1 MGKVNLSE
9 AFKQLEILN
18 EENFELDNNQDI
30 NELKSFLDNDSKVE
44 LLDIIDP
51 EAETEEELED
61 SYIGKVILDC
71 CVCHSKIYK
80 DATEVN
86 IDDETQLANV
96 GEECPYCYTNDGYKI
111 IGQVA
116 PFVPEDDVKISIEDK
131 EDIEE
136 PKADDTLDNKKI
148 TESVKKK
155 NKLKES
161 YEKAMSSMSE
171 ESTKLAPDAD
181 RLRWLITK
189 NLKNMFYQI
198 PNVDSCNYDD
208 GSMRAWFHLYS
219 PECKDVL
226 ARTIKS
232 WLKDSDLDLSNYNVY
247 VDRDKVIGWSSHDD
261 RGYDYT
267 VALSKKAEDNLKESY
282 DVGDHIK
289 IINMEG
295 EPQYAGKEGVVDYI
309 DDIGQLHGTWGGC
322 ALIPDVDEF
331 TKVNNESLE
340 KVELETEDQKI
351 KIETQPKDPVPG
363 VEMVAPISPDTQDT
377 IENSDEL
384 EEPSFEDNTE
394 ETDEPLEN
402 ADQEDVNFDVDD
414 FDEGAFNELGES
426 YLTKVYDNVK
436 GFKTT
441 SVSERNNK
449 LVVEGVINFTSG
461 KQKTTSFIF
470 EAKDATRSGK
480 VRFKGLNE
488 QISRGKKSFTLTGNI
503 KNKKFISESLNY
515 NYRGKDNKGSSA
527 RVYGTVKVS
536 K

>member
-161 YEKAMSSMSE
+161 Y
-171 ESTKLAPDAD
+171 
-181 RLRWLITK
+181 
-189 NLKNMFYQI
+189 
-198 PNVDSCNYDD
+198 
-208 GSMRAWFHLYS
+208 
-219 PECKDVL
+219 
-226 ARTIKS
+226 
-232 WLKDSDLDLSNYNVY
+232 
-247 VDRDKVIGWSSHDD
+247 
-261 RGYDYT
+261 
-267 VALSKKAEDNLKESY
+267 

-363 VEMVAPISPDTQDT
+363 AEMVAPISPDTQDT

-414 FDEGAFNELGES
+414 FDEGTFNELGES

-449 LVVEGVINFTSG
+449 LVVEGIINFNSG

>member
-1 MGKVNLSE
+1 
-9 AFKQLEILN
+9 
-18 EENFELDNNQDI
+18 
-30 NELKSFLDNDSKVE
+30 
-44 LLDIIDP
+44 
-51 EAETEEELED
+51 
-61 SYIGKVILDC
+61 
-71 CVCHSKIYK
+71 
-80 DATEVN
+80 
-86 IDDETQLANV
+86 
-96 GEECPYCYTNDGYKI
+96 
-111 IGQVA
+111 
-116 PFVPEDDVKISIEDK
+116 
-131 EDIEE
+131 
-136 PKADDTLDNKKI
+136 
-148 TESVKKK
+148 
-155 NKLKES
+155 
-161 YEKAMSSMSE
+161 
-171 ESTKLAPDAD
+171 
-181 RLRWLITK
+181 
-189 NLKNMFYQI
+189 
-198 PNVDSCNYDD
+198 
-208 GSMRAWFHLYS
+208 
-219 PECKDVL
+219 
-226 ARTIKS
+226 
-232 WLKDSDLDLSNYNVY
+232 
-247 VDRDKVIGWSSHDD
+247 
-261 RGYDYT
+261 
-267 VALSKKAEDNLKESY
+267 
-282 DVGDHIK
+282 
-289 IINMEG
+289 MEG

-363 VEMVAPISPDTQDT
+363 AEMVAPISPDTQDT

-414 FDEGAFNELGES
+414 FDEGTFNELGES

-449 LVVEGVINFTSG
+449 LVVEGIINFNSG

>member
-161 YEKAMSSMSE
+161 Y
-171 ESTKLAPDAD
+171 
-181 RLRWLITK
+181 
-189 NLKNMFYQI
+189 
-198 PNVDSCNYDD
+198 
-208 GSMRAWFHLYS
+208 
-219 PECKDVL
+219 
-226 ARTIKS
+226 
-232 WLKDSDLDLSNYNVY
+232 
-247 VDRDKVIGWSSHDD
+247 
-261 RGYDYT
+261 
-267 VALSKKAEDNLKESY
+267 

-363 VEMVAPISPDTQDT
+363 AEMVAPISPDTQDT

-449 LVVEGVINFTSG
+449 LVVEGIINFNSG

>member
-1 MGKVNLSE
+1 
-9 AFKQLEILN
+9 
-18 EENFELDNNQDI
+18 
-30 NELKSFLDNDSKVE
+30 
-44 LLDIIDP
+44 
-51 EAETEEELED
+51 
-61 SYIGKVILDC
+61 
-71 CVCHSKIYK
+71 
-80 DATEVN
+80 
-86 IDDETQLANV
+86 
-96 GEECPYCYTNDGYKI
+96 
-111 IGQVA
+111 
-116 PFVPEDDVKISIEDK
+116 
-131 EDIEE
+131 
-136 PKADDTLDNKKI
+136 
-148 TESVKKK
+148 
-155 NKLKES
+155 
-161 YEKAMSSMSE
+161 
-171 ESTKLAPDAD
+171 
-181 RLRWLITK
+181 
-189 NLKNMFYQI
+189 
-198 PNVDSCNYDD
+198 
-208 GSMRAWFHLYS
+208 
-219 PECKDVL
+219 
-226 ARTIKS
+226 
-232 WLKDSDLDLSNYNVY
+232 
-247 VDRDKVIGWSSHDD
+247 
-261 RGYDYT
+261 
-267 VALSKKAEDNLKESY
+267 
-282 DVGDHIK
+282 
-289 IINMEG
+289 MEG

-363 VEMVAPISPDTQDT
+363 AEMVAPISPDTQDT
-377 IENSDEL
+377 IENSGEFF
-384 EEPSFEDNTE
+384 EEPEPPEPFEEPEPE
-394 ETDEPLEN
+394 EMDY
-402 ADQEDVNFDVDD
+402 DVDD
-414 FDEGAFNELGES
+414 FDEDTFNELGES

-449 LVVEGVINFTSG
+449 LVVEGVISFNSG